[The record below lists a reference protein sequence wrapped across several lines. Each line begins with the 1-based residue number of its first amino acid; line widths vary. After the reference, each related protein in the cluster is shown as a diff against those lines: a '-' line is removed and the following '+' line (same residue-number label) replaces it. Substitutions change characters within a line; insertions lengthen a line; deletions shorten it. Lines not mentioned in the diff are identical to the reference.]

1 MLYFDNAATTWPKP
15 TEVKNAVA
23 DALSYYGANPGR
35 SGHRMAMETA
45 ARVFDCRERAAEL
58 FGCEEPENIAF
69 TKNCTEAL
77 NIAIKST
84 VCGGHCII
92 SDLEHNSVLRPLYE
106 MKQNQSADY
115 SVAEVDM
122 LDEDKT
128 IYNFDALFRSNTKAV
143 VVTGASNV
151 FGLKPPVLKIAQLAY
166 EHGAMLVLDAAQT
179 AGAQSYS
186 MERDG
191 IDVLCAPG
199 HKGLLG
205 PMGTGILA
213 TRRPEVIKPLLFGG
227 TGSFSLD
234 PAQPPDMPERLE
246 SGTLNVPGICGLFAG
261 IERVAREGETAVAAR
276 EAKLAQT
283 VYDELAAIKGVT
295 LFTPLFDEKRFAP
308 VISFVIGDLTGEETS
323 ALLAKKS
330 VATRG
335 GFHCAAL
342 AHKKMGT
349 ENRGTCRISIGPMN
363 TFDEVMKLIKI
374 IYSESKNIC

>member
-15 TEVKNAVA
+15 TEVKNAVSA
-23 DALSYYGANPGR
+23 ALAYYGANPGR
-35 SGHRMAMETA
+35 SGHQMAMETA
-45 ARVFDCRERAAEL
+45 ARVFDCRECVAEL
-58 FGCEEPENIAF
+58 FGCTEPENVVF

-77 NIAIKST
+77 NIAIKSA
-84 VCGGHCII
+84 VFEGHCII

-106 MKQNQSADY
+106 MKRNGTADFT
-115 SVAEVDM
+115 VAKTDIF
-122 LDEDKT
+122 DDDKT
-128 IYNFDALFRSNTKAV
+128 VREFDAEFRPNTKAV

-151 FGLKPPVLKIAQLAY
+151 FGIKPPVLKIAKLAY
-166 EHGAMLVLDAAQT
+166 EHGAVLILDAAQT
-179 AGAQSYS
+179 AGAENYN
-186 MERDG
+186 MEKDG
-191 IDVLCAPG
+191 IDILCAPG

-213 TRRPEVIKPLLFGG
+213 TRRPELMKPLLFGG

-234 PAQPPDMPERLE
+234 PAQPTDMPERLE
-246 SGTLNVPGICGLFAG
+246 SGTINVPGICGLFSG
-261 IERVAREGETAVAAR
+261 IERVKKEGETAIAKR
-276 EAKLAQT
+276 EAHFAKI
-283 VYDELAAIKGVT
+283 VYDELSSIKGVT
-295 LFTPLFDEKRFAP
+295 LFTPFFDEKRFAP
-308 VISFVIGDLTGEETS
+308 VISFVLGNLTGEETA
-323 ALLAKKS
+323 ALLSKKS

-374 IYSESKNIC
+374 IYSEAKNIC